1 MPAYHVIA
9 SAFVTV
15 DVEAES
21 PGQAA
26 QAWQK
31 WRDDNPEPAFDGGQ
45 VLIVQDPLPRL
56 FHEATTLGAI
66 HRGRIVGK

>member
-1 MPAYHVIA
+1 MGKYQVIA
-9 SAFVTV
+9 YAFVTV
-15 DVEAES
+15 DLVAES
-21 PGQAA
+21 PDQAA

-31 WRDDNPEPAFDGGQ
+31 WRDDNPEPAFAGGK

-56 FHEATTLGAI
+56 FDESGVVGAI